1 MSNTCCNLLVMQS
14 MATSE
19 PKMRL
24 KLLIDRKDDRVIFS
38 EAGKDIV
45 DFLFYLFSLPI
56 GTAVKVLGPQS
67 MVGCMGD
74 LSQSLKTLDK
84 SYMQPN
90 KSRTSAL
97 SSRSP
102 ISFVKGVVTYLVM
115 DNLKVMPMSTL
126 STITLLNN
134 DNVKDIGALEEKIVH
149 VGMNEGLDLLQASLE
164 CKGAL
169 TSVFMRN

>member
-14 MATSE
+14 KATSE

-24 KLLIDRKDDRVIFS
+24 KLLIDRKDGRVIFA
-38 EAGKDIV
+38 EAGKDFV
-45 DFLFYLFSLPI
+45 DLLFYLFSLPI

-97 SSRSP
+97 SPRSP
-102 ISFVKGVVTYLVM
+102 ICATGLP
-115 DNLKVMPMSTL
+115 LLL
-126 STITLLNN
+126 SDHQT
-134 DNVKDIGALEEKIVH
+134 
-149 VGMNEGLDLLQASLE
+149 
-164 CKGAL
+164 
-169 TSVFMRN
+169 

>member
-24 KLLIDRKDDRVIFS
+24 KLLIDRKDGRVIFA
-38 EAGKDIV
+38 EAGKDFV
-45 DFLFYLFSLPI
+45 DLLFYLFSLPI

-102 ISFVKGVVTYLVM
+102 ISATGLP
-115 DNLKVMPMSTL
+115 LLL
-126 STITLLNN
+126 SDHQT
-134 DNVKDIGALEEKIVH
+134 
-149 VGMNEGLDLLQASLE
+149 
-164 CKGAL
+164 
-169 TSVFMRN
+169 